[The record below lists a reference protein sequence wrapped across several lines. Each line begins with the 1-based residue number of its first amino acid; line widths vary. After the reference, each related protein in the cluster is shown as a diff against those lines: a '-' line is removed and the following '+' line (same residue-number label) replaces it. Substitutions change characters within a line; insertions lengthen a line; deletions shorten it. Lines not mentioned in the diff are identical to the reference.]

1 MNTTFNEI
9 TLKNAHLY
17 LEEIEGV
24 PEQPAYDPSKCN
36 ECDTEL
42 KQDTYFYYCHKCG
55 TIDFDKPVYV
65 DHEWIPP
72 KITYKRRLYCIDKLM
87 MISGRKYSR
96 SKTYPLVIQKLKEYE
111 INSLKEL
118 KQTMKILK
126 YHRLYK
132 FIYNIWYD
140 LKKERLI
147 SLTGN
152 QIDLLSR
159 EFVAIESKF
168 KACTT
173 HRRKNMLNYNSLI
186 YILMKKH
193 KIKGHRHILL
203 PFNHIVIVK
212 MLKRFI

>member
-1 MNTTFNEI
+1 MNIKNLTME
-9 TLKNAHLY
+9 NAHLY
-17 LEEIEGV
+17 LEEFDGV
-24 PEQPAYDPSKCN
+24 PEQPEYDPNKCTD
-36 ECDTEL
+36 CGSEL
-42 KQDTYFYYCHKCG
+42 QLDTYFYHCPECG
-55 TIDFDKPVYV
+55 TIDFDKPIYV
-65 DHEWIPP
+65 DHEWTPP

-96 SKTYPLVIQKLKEYE
+96 SKVYPIMIQKLKEYD

-118 KQTMKILK
+118 KQTMKTLK

-132 FIYNIWYD
+132 FIYNVWND

-147 SLTGN
+147 SLTSN

-159 EFVAIESKF
+159 QFVELESKF
-168 KACTT
+168 KESDT
-173 HRRKNMLNYNSLI
+173 HTRKNMLNYNSLI
-186 YILMKKH
+186 YILMKKN
-193 KIKGHRHILL
+193 KIKGHEHILL

>member
-1 MNTTFNEI
+1 MNTAFNEI

-17 LEEIEGV
+17 LEEMEGV
-24 PEQPAYDPSKCN
+24 PEQPSYDPSKCN
-36 ECDTEL
+36 ECGTEL
-42 KQDTYFYYCHKCG
+42 KPDTYFYYCHVCG
-55 TIDFDKPVYV
+55 TIDFDKPVCV
-65 DHEWIPP
+65 DHEWTPP

-96 SKTYPLVIQKLKEYE
+96 SKAYPLVIQKLKEYE

-152 QIDLLSR
+152 QIDQLSR

-168 KACTT
+168 KACTRHT
-173 HRRKNMLNYNSLI
+173 RKNMLNYNSLI
-186 YILMKKH
+186 YILMKKN